1 MVQRAAG
8 FNGANAKHKE
18 EESKNEEEEEEEEEK
33 SGNSWPEAAEV
44 TG

>member
-1 MVQRAAG
+1 MCYVDVVFLRKLR
-8 FNGANAKHKE
+8 NGGTE
-18 EESKNEEEEEEEEEK
+18 EEKNEEEEEEEEK